1 MYESLA
7 QRISQS
13 TLQALNSSG
22 FPDAD
27 SDLFESFI
35 APTRTLLSGG
45 KRIRGLL
52 STAGYMCVSGSE
64 APDEAVETAAAIELF
79 QGAALVH
86 DDIMDDSP
94 TRRGQPAVHVTFAT
108 NFAQTDLV
116 GDEQRFGR
124 DAGICSGDFLLAL
137 AGSHMIRHAS
147 PAANRRFQTMC
158 AEVAFG
164 QFLDIR
170 AENID
175 LMSVL
180 NGPDPS
186 SALLA
191 ARDDAF
197 AVLRHKS
204 ARYSVRDPLLI
215 GADAAGADEELL
227 HLLSRIGAPLGEAF
241 QLRDDALGVAGDP
254 STTGKPTGGD
264 LREGK
269 RTVLILTAL
278 ARLAG
283 SDEAQHVAQSL
294 GRDLSDDEARRITD
308 IIVDCGAWDEHEE
321 LISEQEDRAKSAW
334 EELPAGPGRDLLE
347 ELMRRLTGRNY

>member
-1 MYESLA
+1 MHESLV
-7 QRISQS
+7 QRISDS
-13 TLQALNSSG
+13 TLTALNGSA

-27 SDLFESFI
+27 RSLLETFVD
-35 APTRTLLSGG
+35 PTRNLLAGG

-52 STAGYMCVSGSE
+52 SLAGAMSATGEEPSADAFEV
-64 APDEAVETAAAIELF
+64 AAAIELF

-94 TRRGQPAVHVTFAT
+94 TRRGQPAVHMRFRTDFEES
-108 NFAQTDLV
+108 DLV
-116 GDEQRFGR
+116 GDSAMFGR

-137 AGSHMIRHAS
+137 AGSHMLKHA
-147 PAANRRFQTMC
+147 PLAANQRFQTMC

-164 QFLDIR
+164 QYLDVR

-175 LMSVL
+175 LVAL
-180 NGPDPS
+180 LEGPD
-186 SALLA
+186 ARAELLR

-197 AVLRHKS
+197 SVIRHKS

-215 GADAAGADEELL
+215 GAEAAGADKDLL
-227 HLLSRIGAPLGEAF
+227 DALSRVGAPLGEAF

-254 STTGKPTGGD
+254 SATGKPTGGD

-283 SDEAQHVAQSL
+283 TEDAMWIAQSL
-294 GRDLSDDEARRITD
+294 GTNLSDDEALAVTETIMAS
-308 IIVDCGAWDEHEE
+308 GAWDEHEE
-321 LISEQEDRAKSAW
+321 LIAQRESRAREAW
-334 EELPAGPGRDLLE
+334 GELPGGPGSAVLDD
-347 ELMRRLTGRNY
+347 LMRRLTDRVH

>member
-1 MYESLA
+1 MHESLV

-13 TLQALNSSG
+13 TLEALNSYG

-27 SDLFESFI
+27 RVLLESFVD
-35 APTRTLLSGG
+35 PTRILLSGG
-45 KRIRGLL
+45 KRVRGLL
-52 STAGYMCVSGSE
+52 SLAGAMSATGAEPTSDAIEV
-64 APDEAVETAAAIELF
+64 AAAIELF

-94 TRRGQPAVHVTFAT
+94 TRRGQPAVHVRFAADF
-108 NFAQTDLV
+108 NESELV
-116 GDEQRFGR
+116 GDAAMFGR

-137 AGSHMIRHAS
+137 AGSHMLRHAS
-147 PAANRRFQTMC
+147 IEANQRFQTMC

-164 QFLDIR
+164 QFLDVR

-175 LMSVL
+175 LISL
-180 NGPDPS
+180 LDGPDPRA
-186 SALLA
+186 ALLK
-191 ARDDAF
+191 ARDNAF
-197 AVLRHKS
+197 SVVRHKS

-215 GADAAGADEELL
+215 GAEAAGADSVLL
-227 HLLSRIGAPLGEAF
+227 DILSRIGAPLGEAF

-283 SDEAQHVAQSL
+283 TDDARWIAGSL
-294 GRDLSDDEARRITD
+294 GKDLSDDEARRVTD
-308 IIVDCGAWDEHEE
+308 AIIASGAWAEHED
-321 LISEQEDRAKSAW
+321 LIAEREQEAKAAW
-334 EELPAGPGRDLLE
+334 SELADGPGKDALDDL
-347 ELMRRLTGRNY
+347 MMRLTDRKH